1 MPKEAVSFLCSKSLE
16 TVCSTDNC
24 TKKGKKHAFNQ
35 QAFSFVFLET
45 KQVRKAVKRKG
56 YSQYV
61 CLGWDVGD
69 GFQHQMHASHR
80 SPEAQAA
87 TGAGTGETKQEEK
100 AQKA

>member
-1 MPKEAVSFLCSKSLE
+1 MPKEAVSLLCSKSLKQFAAQ
-16 TVCSTDNC
+16 TTAP
-24 TKKGKKHAFNQ
+24 KKEKKHAFNQ
-35 QAFSFVFLET
+35 QAFSFFFLET
-45 KQVRKAVKRKG
+45 KQVRKAVKQNG
-56 YSQYV
+56 YSQDV

-87 TGAGTGETKQEEK
+87 TGAGTGATKQEEK